1 MCPAYFMKMLQ
12 ASLADIFCMLSPHFF
27 GDAQTAF
34 RAFDASGSLRNT
46 ATFAL
51 EVFASGMSLG
61 KEAPALLAHAA

>member
-1 MCPAYFMKMLQ
+1 MV
-12 ASLADIFCMLSPHFF
+12 SPHFF

-61 KEAPALLAHAA
+61 KEAPALFAHAA